1 MANLFICVAF
11 LSCTATFKELYSK
24 IWWSNLSD
32 VFYYAYVMYCVALLV
47 PHIKLLVSVNLN
59 CNFLQSVA
67 QHVNKVYNQM
77 LVTFF
82 GIDGMTA
89 LNMYLR

>member
-1 MANLFICVAF
+1 M
-11 LSCTATFKELYSK
+11 
-24 IWWSNLSD
+24 
-32 VFYYAYVMYCVALLV
+32 
-47 PHIKLLVSVNLN
+47 
-59 CNFLQSVA
+59 A

-89 LNMYLR
+89 LNMYLRWIGCVDFQRASLKIAVKLKIIIW